1 MNTRILAAISVAAL
15 LMTTAAQAANSP
27 NTEDLAMAMAKLT
40 LYEGSCG
47 PIPKTRVKEA
57 LENYLKNA
65 FENYSGKSE
74 LAVGGSQRS
83 QFFAA
88 ERGLILS
95 DSLSDI
101 QLFCQ
106 AMDESFQKM
115 HD

>member
-57 LENYLKNA
+57 LENYLKNPLKTTLGRA
-65 FENYSGKSE
+65 N
-74 LAVGGSQRS
+74 
-83 QFFAA
+83 
-88 ERGLILS
+88 
-95 DSLSDI
+95 
-101 QLFCQ
+101 
-106 AMDESFQKM
+106 
-115 HD
+115 